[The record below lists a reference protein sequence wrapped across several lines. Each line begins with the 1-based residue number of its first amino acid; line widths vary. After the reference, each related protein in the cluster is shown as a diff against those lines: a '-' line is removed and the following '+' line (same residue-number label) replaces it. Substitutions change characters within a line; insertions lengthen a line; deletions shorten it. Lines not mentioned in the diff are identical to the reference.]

1 MKVDTK
7 SRAERFAEKWLTD
20 HGYTFEC
27 KSRCI
32 SKVVFLVRDG
42 AGNEVKWS
50 LSRDSRNMPSVME
63 MFQQLF
69 DAHKE
74 V

>member
-1 MKVDTK
+1 MIVNNK
-7 SRAERFAEKWLTD
+7 SRAEKFAEKWLAD

-50 LSRDSRNMPSVME
+50 LFRDSRNMPSVME